1 MILDSKFRGIILNL
15 YHKFGES
22 KEFCKELAKILLEYG
37 YRLSREDCL
46 KLLEALGKIKAAG
59 AGEIKVKDLDEKYF
73 RHFDAPGDKWVK
85 DI

>member
-1 MILDSKFRGIILNL
+1 MIIDSKFRKMILSL
-15 YHKFGES
+15 YDKLGDS
-22 KEFCKELAKILLEYG
+22 DEFCKKLAKMLLEYG

-46 KLLEALGKIKAAG
+46 NLLEALGKIKAAG